1 MVKNFNH
8 KVHRVN
14 TTQSAQRKKQT
25 KTTTMQSFQTE
36 LENPLVE
43 RDIIELEKKIRLF
56 REGKMDDE
64 KFRSLRLARG
74 VYGQRQPG
82 VQMVRIKLPYG
93 KMTLAQWKRISHVSD
108 EYSTGNLHLTTR
120 QDIQI
125 HFVSLDRTPEMWA
138 ELEKDNVTI
147 REACGN
153 TVRNITASDMA
164 GIDPEEPFDVT
175 PYAHA
180 MFEYFLRKP
189 LCQEMGRKFKIA
201 FSSSEKDTAL
211 VFMHDLGAIPRKKII
226 DGKEQRGFKVVIGGG
241 LGAQPHL
248 AITTHEFLEEDLLI
262 PYLES
267 VLRVFDRHGE
277 RNSRHKARI
286 KFLVQKIG
294 IEAFNE
300 LIIEEQKA
308 LTHQR
313 YHVDA
318 SLHASRQSTV
328 DRQQSV
334 DCGLLTV
341 DPFRYELWKATN
353 VVEQK
358 QKGNF
363 AVYVRVA
370 NGNISSVT
378 SRSLIEKLKDV
389 IADDVRVTINQGL
402 QFRFIKPEHL
412 EYVYS
417 VLESEGF
424 AAAGFGSVADVTSC
438 PGTDTCNLGISNSTG
453 AALILSELIE
463 EEYPEFLYN
472 KEIAIKISGCM
483 NSCGQHGMASIGF
496 HGSSL
501 KAKGQVVPA
510 LQVLVGG
517 GVLGGGEG
525 RISDKILKVPSKR
538 GPDVVRTILNDY
550 KTNAAQGETFL
561 NYSKRNG
568 DRYYYDL
575 LKPLAGLD
583 NLTPDDYIDFGQQEK
598 FSTAIGVGECA
609 GVMIDLVATLILE
622 AEEKVKAAE
631 ECLTNSQWADGIYN
645 AYAAHVHSAK
655 ALLLQQGVQCNTQHG
670 ILNDFDKHF
679 TANGLYTDSNSFKT
693 TVLRMNDN
701 DPSENFAAEYLQQ
714 AKSFIEFSKQFREQ
728 AVLAEK

>member
-1 MVKNFNH
+1 
-8 KVHRVN
+8 
-14 TTQSAQRKKQT
+14 
-25 KTTTMQSFQTE
+25 MQSFRTE
-36 LENPLVE
+36 LENPIVE
-43 RDIIELEKKIRLF
+43 KDILELEKKIRLF
-56 REGKMDDE
+56 REGKMDEE

-74 VYGQRQPG
+74 VYGQRQQG

-93 KMTLAQWKRISHVSD
+93 KMTLAQWNRIADVSD

-125 HFVSLDRTPEMWA
+125 HFVSLDRTPEMWN
-138 ELEKDNVTI
+138 ELEKDDVTI

-153 TVRNITASDMA
+153 TVRNITASDIA
-164 GIDPEEPFDVT
+164 GIDPDEPFDVT

-189 LCQEMGRKFKIA
+189 VCQEMGRKFKIA
-201 FSSSEKDTAL
+201 LSSSEKDTAL
-211 VFMHDLGAIPRKKII
+211 VFMHDLGVIPRIRII
-226 DGKEQRGFKVVIGGG
+226 DGKEVRGFKTVVGGG

-248 AITTHEFLEEDLLI
+248 AITTYEFLEEDLLI

-267 VLRVFDRHGE
+267 ILRVFDRHGE

-286 KFLVQKIG
+286 KFLIQKIG
-294 IEAFNE
+294 IDAFNE
-300 LIIEEQKA
+300 LVVEEQLA

-313 YHVDA
+313 YKVDVSGEWSVVSKQSA
-318 SLHASRQSTV
+318 SGNGQLNGHNSQPTI
-328 DRQQSV
+328 
-334 DCGLLTV
+334 
-341 DPFRYELWKATN
+341 DPFRFQLWKATN
-353 VVEQK
+353 VFAQK
-358 QKGNF
+358 QPGYF

-370 NGNISSVT
+370 NGNISSHT
-378 SRSLIEKLKDV
+378 SRRLIEKLKDV
-389 IADDVRVTINQGL
+389 IAADVRVTINQGL

-424 AAAGFGSVADVTSC
+424 AVAGFGSVADVTSC

-463 EEYPEFLYN
+463 EEFPEYLYN

-501 KAKGQVVPA
+501 KAKGQVLPA

-525 RISDKILKVPSKR
+525 RIADKILKVPSRR

-550 KTNAAQGETFL
+550 KTNATQGETFL
-561 NYSKRNG
+561 TYSKRNG

-575 LKPLAGLD
+575 LKPLASLD
-583 NLTPDDYIDFGQQEK
+583 NLTPEDYIDFGQQEK

-622 AEEKVKAAE
+622 AEEKITSSE
-631 ECLTNSQWADGIYN
+631 ELFANSQWADSIYH
-645 AYAAHVHSAK
+645 AYSAQVHTAK

-679 TANGLYTDSNSFKT
+679 TANALYTEAASFKT
-693 TVLRMNDN
+693 QVMRMNDAE
-701 DPSENFAAEYLQQ
+701 PSE
-714 AKSFIEFSKQFREQ
+714 
-728 AVLAEK
+728 